1 MCQEKQSSEM
11 LRLGAGFW
19 DGGLGVV
26 EKDVSGASGDD
37 RDAVGDDEKEEE

>member
-19 DGGLGVV
+19 NGGLGVV